1 VTASEKRPDM
11 AKKGARHLSGPI
23 ELLLGY
29 QAIGLEYTTGSG
41 NRRFL
46 YDMTTFGPQLGI
58 GFHF

>member
-1 VTASEKRPDM
+1 M
-11 AKKGARHLSGPI
+11 AKKGLDTFLGPI

-29 QAIGLEYTTGSG
+29 QEIGLEYTTGSG

-46 YDMTTFGPQLGI
+46 YDMTTFGPQPGT